1 MASLVIWHFL
11 SAVAAVASQRA
22 PPRSRE
28 HQNTATPC
36 GRASRL
42 CVVIGTGDDG
52 TSFSVPFSAST
63 AST

>member
-36 GRASRL
+36 GRASGL
-42 CVVIGTGDDG
+42 CRVIGTGDNG
-52 TSFSVPFSAST
+52 ISVNVPSSSST